1 MIPVRCFTCG
11 FVLGNLER
19 PYQRLL
25 RDMPAG
31 AALDALGLTSDKR
44 DCCRWVMLTYVDV
57 TEAVLD
63 FEHANALKAPDDTSD
78 EYVTV
83 HGPGPMRRPTGVAQ
97 TGGGLVGDDDDQDE
111 ADRDDDDA
119 VGYGGLRRVPNP
131 RDRAVVATAFAVR
144 ASTPPRPANSDA
156 DGASSSPD
164 KLFFLSFPS
173 SFFCAKLF
181 FCAPPLPAGL
191 AWPKT
196 GHKKRRLLAPLHK
209 KTKTKNRIH
218 LSLAHFL
225 FGSPCS
231 FFFLKRHRKKAV
243 VLFFSV

>member
-119 VGYGGLRRVPNP
+119 VGYGGLRRVPNRSGSRCRRDCLCCP
-131 RDRAVVATAFAVR
+131 RIDAATASEQR
-144 ASTPPRPANSDA
+144 RRRRII
-156 DGASSSPD
+156 
-164 KLFFLSFPS
+164 
-173 SFFCAKLF
+173 
-181 FCAPPLPAGL
+181 L
-191 AWPKT
+191 A
-196 GHKKRRLLAPLHK
+196 R
-209 KTKTKNRIH
+209 
-218 LSLAHFL
+218 
-225 FGSPCS
+225 
-231 FFFLKRHRKKAV
+231 
-243 VLFFSV
+243 